1 MSDPS
6 VVDLDSDDIVDG
18 DSLRSIPLGIDWG
31 DFGIKFLVDPIL
43 GTCVSLFLAK
53 SLLSLL

>member
-6 VVDLDSDDIVDG
+6 RVDLDSDDIVLG
-18 DSLRSIPLGIDWG
+18 DFLRSIALGIDWG
-31 DFGIKFLVDPIL
+31 DVRIEFLVGPLLEIS
-43 GTCVSLFLAK
+43 VSLFLVK

>member
-6 VVDLDSDDIVDG
+6 KVDLDPDDIVGG
-18 DSLRSIPLGIDWG
+18 DFLRSIALGIDWG
-31 DFGIKFLVDPIL
+31 DFGIEFLVGPL
-43 GTCVSLFLAK
+43 VVTSVSLFLAN

>member
-6 VVDLDSDDIVDG
+6 VVDLASGDIVLG
-18 DSLRSIPLGIDWG
+18 DFLRSIALGIDWG
-31 DFGIKFLVDPIL
+31 DLGIEFLVGPL
-43 GTCVSLFLAK
+43 LETSVSLFLAK

>member
-6 VVDLDSDDIVDG
+6 IVVLESDDIVGG
-18 DSLRSIPLGIDWG
+18 DFLRSIALGIDWG
-31 DFGIKFLVDPIL
+31 DFGIEFLVGPL
-43 GTCVSLFLAK
+43 VETSVSLLLGK

>member
-6 VVDLDSDDIVDG
+6 MVDLDSDEIVLG
-18 DSLRSIPLGIDWG
+18 DFLRSIALGFDWG
-31 DFGIKFLVDPIL
+31 DVGIEFLVGPLLEIS
-43 GTCVSLFLAK
+43 VSLFLAK

>member
-6 VVDLDSDDIVDG
+6 IVDLDSDDIVGG
-18 DSLRSIPLGIDWG
+18 DFLRSIALGIDWG
-31 DFGIKFLVDPIL
+31 DFGIEFLVGPL
-43 GTCVSLFLAK
+43 VETSVSLLLAK

>member
-6 VVDLDSDDIVDG
+6 MIDLDSDDIVLG
-18 DSLRSIPLGIDWG
+18 DFLRSIALGIDWG
-31 DFGIKFLVDPIL
+31 DVGIEVLVDPSL
-43 GTCVSLFLAK
+43 EMSVSLSLVK

>member
-6 VVDLDSDDIVDG
+6 TVDLDSDDIVGG
-18 DSLRSIPLGIDWG
+18 DFLRSIALGIDWG
-31 DFGIKFLVDPIL
+31 DFEFLVGPL
-43 GTCVSLFLAK
+43 LETSVSLLLTK